1 MVTVA
6 VFMAIATLAACDM
19 EETQPSGTPRLPVL
33 ALPPH
38 TFFSPTLP
46 TPTVLSKNWTP
57 SSQLTASSTAS
68 SLARLLLS
76 KPPHLPAGNIFSH
89 PSSYT
94 TTSFSSSSS
103 SSSPPLSTSS
113 PTSSVFSEVEKA
125 TVISVTESQGEDNT
139 TFLLQPPHPY
149 LAHTSASIRVH
160 LGATAKLDC
169 VVHDSANEAVSWL
182 RRDNDHLELLTW
194 ADNTYTNDDRF
205 SVVQEEGDGWRL
217 WRLEIRRAQEQD
229 QGDYRCQ
236 VATHPPLLLDAFLTV
251 DVPIA
256 RVVDERGDQVEEKHY
271 NSGSMI
277 ELKCIVNQVPFP
289 HGPVTWRRG
298 ATVLTFNTSRGGIS
312 VKGQQDWGF
321 VRSRLYVARAQPS
334 DSGRYSCCY
343 TNTTCDSVTVH
354 VIAGENPAAMQHDT
368 TPEAPPSSISPS
380 SFPRHLHLR
389 VVTSLLTCVFTW
401 RTT

>member
-1 MVTVA
+1 MVTAA

-19 EETQPSGTPRLPVL
+19 DKNQPSGTPRLPVL

-38 TFFSPTLP
+38 TFFSRTPP

-57 SSQLTASSTAS
+57 SSQLSASSTAS
-68 SLARLLLS
+68 SLAPLLS
-76 KPPHLPAGNIFSH
+76 TKSAHLPAGNIFSH
-89 PSSYT
+89 PT
-94 TTSFSSSSS
+94 ATSSSSS
-103 SSSPPLSTSS
+103 SSFSLYTSSSSPLSTSS
-113 PTSSVFSEVEKA
+113 AFSEEVKT
-125 TVISVTESQGEDNT
+125 TVISVSESQEEDNT
-139 TFLLQPPHPY
+139 TLPLEPPRPY

-217 WRLEIRRAQEQD
+217 WRLEIHRAQEQD

-236 VATHPPLLLDAFLTV
+236 VATHPPLLLDASLTV

-277 ELKCIVNQVPFP
+277 ELKCIVEQVPFP

-298 ATVLTFNTSRGGIS
+298 ATILTFNTSRGGIS
-312 VKGQQDWGF
+312 VRGERDWGF
-321 VRSRLYVARAQPS
+321 VRSRLYVARARPS

-354 VIAGENPAAMQHDT
+354 VIAGEYPAAMQHDT
-368 TPEAPPSSISPS
+368 TPEATPSSISPS
-380 SFPRHLHLR
+380 PHPRYLHLR
-389 VVTSLLTCVFTW
+389 VVIGFLTCVFSW
-401 RTT
+401 RAT